1 MNKNLKLAISAS
13 LLGAIGASAAPTD
26 VLAGPMGM
34 APKAA
39 VSAPAQVDKVYYRR
53 WGGGYGY
60 RGYGYR
66 GYGYRGYGY
75 RPYYGGYYRRYNP
88 GAAVAAGVG
97 LGLLGAGVAAA
108 NSSYYYGGYYPYYN
122 YNSGYYP
129 GYNYYYPNY
138 GYGYSDW
145 GW

>member
-1 MNKNLKLAISAS
+1 MYRSVKLTISAA
-13 LLGAIGASAAPTD
+13 LLGAMAVSAAPTE
-26 VLAGPMGM
+26 VLAGPMGV
-34 APKAA
+34 APPST
-39 VSAPAQVDKVYYRR
+39 VGLSAPVDKVWYRR

-66 GYGYRGYGY
+66 G
-75 RPYYGGYYRRYNP
+75 GYYRGYNP

-97 LGLLGAGVAAA
+97 LGLLGAGLAAA

-122 YNSGYYP
+122 YGYGYYP
-129 GYNYYYPNY
+129 GYY
-138 GYGYSDW
+138 G

>member
-1 MNKNLKLAISAS
+1 MNKCLKLAISGA
-13 LLGAIGASAAPTD
+13 LLGAMAASAVPTHA
-26 VLAGPMGM
+26 LAGPMGV
-34 APKAA
+34 APPAT
-39 VSAPAQVDKVYYRR
+39 VSLSAPVDKVWYRR

-60 RGYGYR
+60 RGYG
-66 GYGYRGYGY
+66 GY

-97 LGLLGAGVAAA
+97 LGLLGAGLAAA

-122 YNSGYYP
+122 YNYGYYP
-129 GYNYYYPNY
+129 GYYYPGYY
-138 GYGYSDW
+138 G

>member
-1 MNKNLKLAISAS
+1 MNKSLKLAMSAA
-13 LLGAIGASAAPTD
+13 LLGVMAATTAPTD
-26 VLAGPMGM
+26 VQAGPMGV

-39 VSAPAQVDKVYYRR
+39 VSIPAQVDKVWYRR

-60 RGYGYR
+60 HGGYGYR
-66 GYGYRGYGY
+66 GGY

-122 YNSGYYP
+122 YNNGYYP
-129 GYNYYYPNY
+129 GYNYYPN
-138 GYGYSDW
+138 YGYSDW